1 MRSFRGSKL
10 LTALAAVTLGTA
22 VSLTAAAPAQAVSGI
37 IVTIGWSALTGSEST
52 KTANAICPAGKFVLG
67 GGADIVGGGNEVR
80 LTAMIP
86 AAPGLPTHSYYA
98 AAMEDG
104 SYAADWTLY
113 TWAICGNPIAGW
125 EVRSNYAAVVP
136 GNSYVHS
143 LAFCTG
149 NKKVVGTGG
158 AVVGGYRFKLIYII
172 PGGADHITVSTGVAP
187 DENVNA
193 TYGAWSYAICADPI
207 GQQVVW
213 AESVSSSI
221 NKGLSV
227 ACPAGTKVHGTGAK
241 AGSGPGG
248 GSPVVG
254 QLHLNRIG
262 LFGAGAL
269 AGVDVAAHEDQ
280 TGYAGNWTT
289 TVYAI
294 CAP

>member
-22 VSLTAAAPAQAVSGI
+22 ASLTAAAPAQAVSGI
-37 IVTIGWSALTGSEST
+37 IVTIGWSSLTGSEST
-52 KTANAICPAGKFVLG
+52 KTANAVCPAGKVILG

-113 TWAICGNPIAGW
+113 TWAICGFPIAGW
-125 EVRSNYAAVVP
+125 EVVSDYTSATTP
-136 GNSYVHS
+136 GNSYAHS
-143 LAFCTG
+143 VAFCPG
-149 NKKVVGTGG
+149 DKQVVGLGG
-158 AVVGGYRFKLIYII
+158 AVVGGYRYKLIYIL
-172 PGGADHITVSTGVAP
+172 PGGSPQVASAGVAP
-187 DENVNA
+187 DENV
-193 TYGAWSYAICADPI
+193 TGGYGVWSYAICANPI
-207 GQQVVW
+207 GQQTVW

-227 ACPAGTKVHGTGAK
+227 TCPAGTKVHGAGAK
-241 AGSGPGG
+241 VGGGPGG
-248 GSPVVG
+248 DGTVLR

-280 TGYAGNWTT
+280 TGYAGTWTT